1 MRKTAVASFHEAGW
15 GAGLGDPARALHGQD
30 AWRQP
35 VECLPEVVRR
45 RVRRRKVKNIFYLF
59 KLSPKINW
67 KMVMMRM
74 KLCFNKFT
82 AS

>member
-45 RVRRRKVKNIFYLF
+45 RVRRRKVKN
-59 KLSPKINW
+59 LSVQVEPQNQLEDGDDAHEA
-67 KMVMMRM
+67 V
-74 KLCFNKFT
+74 FQ
-82 AS
+82 